1 MAVLGKDLFDLG
13 RPDTHTKIQFG
24 DRGYWVELGT
34 NCLPY
39 GTILTEILNLQMED
53 YCAKLAAVEQAITAR
68 NRAQLSQPLWELMDA
83 FTALPLYRL
92 YVEEPWT
99 AEPDLF
105 HQLFGAG
112 VDMMLAKQVLKKP
125 DVFLRKYVWARD
137 DILYIQNRYGW
148 FLESL
153 FEGQPF
159 EKKKGQRK
167 LPLAQQLVDQF
178 LDAFVSGVSLGED
191 IQVDAPQVN
200 IQFAVLQQDGQPPEL
215 VEKMYFDRLL
225 NFVYVELMRG
235 LQKGYVPKRCANCGR
250 WFLQLP
256 GATYAYCDGPAP
268 GQEGKTCREVGASA
282 NFQEKVRNNEI
293 WKLHQ
298 RAYKK
303 YFARTRKGTMSKPG
317 FEAWAREAEQ
327 LRDEALVSY
336 EKAQTPENQRRIL
349 AELKSALNCR

>member
-24 DRGYWVELGT
+24 DRGYWVEL
-34 NCLPY
+34 NADCLPY
-39 GTILTEILNLQMED
+39 GTILTEILNFQMED
-53 YCAKLAAVEQAITAR
+53 YCAKLAAVEQAVAAR
-68 NRAQLSQPLWELMDA
+68 NRAQLSRPLWELMDA
-83 FTALPLYRL
+83 FMGLPLYRL
-92 YVEEPWT
+92 SIGASWAEES
-99 AEPDLF
+99 ELF
-105 HQLFGAG
+105 WMLLEVGG
-112 VDMMLAKQVLKKP
+112 DMALVKPVLKKP
-125 DVFLRKYVWARD
+125 DVFLQKYVRARD
-137 DILYIQNRYGW
+137 DILYIQKRYGW

-200 IQFAVLQQDGQPPEL
+200 IQYAVLQQDGQPPEL

-225 NFVYVELMRG
+225 DFVYVELMRG

-250 WFLQLP
+250 WFLQFP
-256 GATYAYCDGPAP
+256 GATYAYCDGPIP
-268 GQEGKTCREVGASA
+268 GQEGKTCRDVGASA

-303 YFARTRKGTMSKPG
+303 YFARTRKGTMSKPE

-327 LRDEALVSY
+327 LRDEALASY
-336 EKAQTPENQRRIL
+336 ENAGTPQEQNHIL
-349 AELKSALNCR
+349 MDLKSVLNRR